1 MTTTAGIDPEKI
13 ETLNERSPVSIHK
26 LIANGSFGPDE
37 IYVMKAAYESALID
51 VGVADS
57 DDPITELI
65 AKSIV
70 NVTATGERNPKEV
83 MERALNEAFVA
94 LLQRYPRPTAR

>member
-13 ETLNERSPVSIHK
+13 KTLNERSPVSIHK
-26 LIANGSFGPDE
+26 LIATWASP
-37 IYVMKAAYESALID
+37 I
-51 VGVADS
+51 S

-70 NVTATGERNPKEV
+70 NVTASGKRDRKEV
-83 MERALNEAFVA
+83 MERALN
-94 LLQRYPRPTAR
+94 

>member
-1 MTTTAGIDPEKI
+1 LAIGRACP
-13 ETLNERSPVSIHK
+13 LLAP
-26 LIANGSFGPDE
+26 GPDE
-37 IYVMKAAYESALID
+37 IGVMKAAYEAALIE
-51 VGVADS
+51 VGVTDR